1 MLELIREKMQGVFA
15 TVIVIFFC
23 AVFALWGVESLFN
36 TNSGQVA
43 IATVDGKD
51 ITEPEL
57 ANAIQNLRQRYV
69 QMLGEQVDP
78 KFLNDSMLRE
88 PALNSLIGRKLLEK
102 QAASMHMTIDQKTLE
117 RVIVSDP
124 LFSRDGKSFDPEYY
138 KEKLRGAGISA
149 VSYQMQLR
157 DQLILS
163 QLQQGVSSS
172 AFVTDK
178 QVEDKA
184 RLELEKRSFSYI
196 RFLLNDAMKTI
207 KPNDQEVEQYYK
219 EHQNDFLTDEKVTIE
234 YLELDKSVLAKDI
247 KLEDADVKA
256 SYELEIANFKPV
268 AERHAAHILID
279 VKDDGSEKATLETIS
294 KRLKAGDDFAVLAK
308 KYSSD
313 EGSAAQGGDVGFTTG
328 ATFVPEF
335 EAALAA
341 LENNGD
347 VSEPVKTEFG
357 YHFIKLL
364 EQRTTSVPAYEQ
376 RKADLEKQLRQAKA
390 STVFSEKLDQLSES
404 TYSANDLAGPAS
416 ELGLVVQK
424 TAAFSRQ
431 GGLGIAGQ
439 QKVIDAAYS
448 SELIDSGKNSQVIE
462 LSADKAVVLHVV
474 DHNLPKVRELVDV
487 KSDIINKL
495 KSEQASVV
503 LKDKVSGLAARLKA
517 GEALKSIAAN
527 EKLDVVSLADKG
539 RTEAGVDAELLTAA
553 FRLAKPNA
561 DSVVVDSIQ
570 MVNGDQALLQLTAV
584 KEPDIKADSPEFQSI
599 KRRMMTEVSN
609 NDFSLFEQYLRENTE
624 VKTLAVPNNEQ
635 AAAK

>member
-15 TVIVIFFC
+15 TVIVVFFC

-36 TNSGQVA
+36 RNSSKVA
-43 IATVDGKD
+43 IASVDGQD
-51 ITEPEL
+51 ISEPEL

-69 QMLGEQVDP
+69 QMLGDKVDP

-88 PALNSLIGRKLLEK
+88 PALNSLISRKLLEK
-102 QAASMHMTIDQKTLE
+102 QAESMNMTIDQKTLE

-138 KEKLRGAGISA
+138 KEKLRSAGISA

-172 AFVTDK
+172 AFITDK
-178 QVEDKA
+178 QVEEIA
-184 RLELEKRSFSYI
+184 RLELEKRSFSYV
-196 RFLLNDAMKTI
+196 RFLLNDVMKSI
-207 KPNDQEVEQYYK
+207 QPDDKLVEQYYK
-219 EHQNDFLTDEKVTIE
+219 DHQNDFLTDEKVTIE
-234 YLELDKSVLAKDI
+234 YLELDKADLAKDI
-247 KLEDADVKA
+247 KLDDADVKA
-256 SYELEIANFKPV
+256 SYEQEIANFKPV
-268 AERHAAHILID
+268 AERHAAHIL
-279 VKDDGSEKATLETIS
+279 VEAKDDGTEKATLETIS

-313 EGSAAQGGDVGFTTG
+313 EGSAAQGGDVGFTSG

-347 VSEPVKTEFG
+347 VSEPIKTEFG

-376 RKADLEKQLRQAKA
+376 RKADLEKQLRQAR
-390 STVFSEKLDQLSES
+390 SNTVFSEKLDQLSES
-404 TYSANDLAGPAS
+404 TYSADDLAGPAS
-416 ELGLVVQK
+416 ELGLAVQK
-424 TAAFSRQ
+424 TAPFSRQ
-431 GGLGIAGQ
+431 GGLGLAGQ

-462 LSADKAVVLHVV
+462 LSADKAVVLRVV

-503 LKDKVSGLAARLKA
+503 LKDKVSGLAARLA
-517 GEALKSIAAN
+517 GGEALKSIATN
-527 EKLDVVSLADKG
+527 EKLDIVSLTDKG
-539 RTEAGVDAELLTAA
+539 RTDAGVDAELLKAA
-553 FRLAKPNA
+553 FQLAKPSENG
-561 DSVVVDSIQ
+561 VVADSIQ
-570 MVNGDQALLQLTAV
+570 MANGDRVLLQLTAV
-584 KEPDIKADSPEFQSI
+584 KAPEVKVDSPEFQST
-599 KRRMMTEVSN
+599 KRRMMTEVGN
-609 NDFSLFEQYLRENTE
+609 NDFALFEQYLRETTR
-624 VKTLAVPNNEQ
+624 VTTAAAPSNEQ
-635 AAAK
+635 AAAR